1 MASNT
6 SKAEAV
12 MPETE
17 GPVIDMAELGA
28 RLVRRR
34 AELGNPD
41 MPRNAGTNRTPSKRA
56 LLKAIKEAGGEW

>member
-1 MASNT
+1 
-6 SKAEAV
+6 
-12 MPETE
+12 MPEAE